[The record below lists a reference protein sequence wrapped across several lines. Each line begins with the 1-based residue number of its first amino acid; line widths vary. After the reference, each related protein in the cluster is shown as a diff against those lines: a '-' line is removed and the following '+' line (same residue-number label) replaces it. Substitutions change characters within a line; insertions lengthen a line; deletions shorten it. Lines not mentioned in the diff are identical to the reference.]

1 MKTHLTMLLLNVA
14 FIFLNTENTK
24 DTERFVCSVS
34 FVFEKKG
41 KRIYPMY
48 LILSITF
55 LMRQLQINQI
65 HPFLL

>member
-34 FVFEKKG
+34 FVFKKNG
-41 KRIYPMY
+41 KRFYLMY

-55 LMRQLQINQI
+55 LMRQLQINRI

>member
-55 LMRQLQINQI
+55 LMW
-65 HPFLL
+65 